1 MDRLRKG
8 GGWLVRLLLVLML
21 LAGLSGL
28 PAAAEG
34 GDGTELDE
42 LFDEQIEA
50 SGAQELFDNLPLETR
65 QLMDK
70 LGITGLDTDFLTGT
84 TPESVLDGLFSLLAA
99 QSSGPLRTAG
109 LLMGV
114 VLLCALI
121 EGMKQT
127 VREPAVSEV
136 FEVICTLAACLTVL
150 IPVSGCIRSV
160 CEAAE
165 SASVFMASYVPV
177 YAGVLITGGQAAS
190 AASFQTVVLFAAELI
205 SLLATQVLV
214 PLMTISL
221 ALGMTGA
228 VTPGMKLQAAGG
240 FLNKT
245 AVWLLG
251 ITTTLF
257 TGLLGLQSLAGSAA
271 DTLGGRA
278 IKFSLSSFVPVV
290 GGALSEAF
298 ATVKGCLGLV
308 KSVLGG
314 FGILSTALIVLPPLL
329 NCILWTLCLS
339 LCGMAADMFELKTL
353 SGLLAAVKS
362 VVSTLIGILAACSLF
377 LIIATYIVAAAGKGG

>member
-1 MDRLRKG
+1 MDRLQKK
-8 GGWLVRLLLVLML
+8 GGWLVRLLFLLL
-21 LAGLSGL
+21 LAGLFVL
-28 PAAAEG
+28 PAAAQTDTGEA
-34 GDGTELDE
+34 ELDE
-42 LFDEQIEA
+42 LFKEQIEA
-50 SGAQELFDNLPLETR
+50 SGAQELFDNLPLETK

-70 LGITGLDTDFLTGT
+70 LGITGLDAEFLTGV
-84 TPESVLDGLFSLLAA
+84 TPEGMLDGLFSLLASQA
-99 QSSGPLRTAG
+99 AGPLRTAG
-109 LLMGV
+109 ILMGV

-136 FEVICTLAACLTVL
+136 FEVICTLAACVTVL
-150 IPVSGCIRSV
+150 IPVSDCIRSV

-177 YAGVLITGGQAAS
+177 YAGVLIAGGQAAS

-290 GGALSEAF
+290 GCALSEAF
-298 ATVKGCLGLV
+298 ATVKGCLSLV

-314 FGILSTALIVLPPLL
+314 FGILSTVLIVLPPLL
-329 NCILWTLCLS
+329 NCVLWTLCLS

-353 SGLLAAVKS
+353 SGLLAAVKA

-377 LIIATYIVAAAGKGG
+377 MIIATYIVAAAGKGV